1 MYDIVAL
8 GELLID
14 FTDRGVSENGGRL
27 FEQNPGGA
35 PANMLAAAAR
45 LGLKTAFIGK
55 VGSDMHGVFL
65 KRTLE
70 EIGVCT
76 DGLRVSDRVFT
87 TLAFVALGGDGERS
101 FSFARKPGADTQ
113 LTQEEVDSETLQNT
127 KVFHFGALSLTDEP
141 AASATRYALNFAKAH
156 GAIISYDPNY
166 REPLW
171 GSVEN
176 AVTQMRSVLPF
187 VDMLKLSEE
196 ETALLSGVPN
206 PKEAALRLHAQGVS
220 CVAVTLGKDGA
231 LVSVRGQTRVIP
243 GFSVPVADTTGAGD
257 AFWGAFLYRMLR
269 LGRRPEELSIEEAAE
284 CAKWGN
290 AGAACCI
297 QKRGAIPG
305 MPDSGQL
312 KNFFTRDQNI
322 SASVL
327 SLPPP
332 EFRKQNRGP
341 RSFA

>member
-14 FTDRGVSENGGRL
+14 FTEIGVSENGRRL

-35 PANMLAAAAR
+35 PANLVAAAAR

-70 EIGVCT
+70 GIGVCT

-87 TLAFVALGGDGERS
+87 TLAFVALGEDGERS

-113 LTQEEVDSETLQNT
+113 LAQEEVNIDILRHA
-127 KVFHFGALSLTDEP
+127 KVFHFGSLSLTDEP
-141 AASATRYALNFAKAH
+141 AASATRHALSEAKAR

-171 GSVEN
+171 DSVEN
-176 AVTQMRSVLPF
+176 AKAQMRSVLPL

-196 ETALLSGVPN
+196 ETALLAGIPN
-206 PKEAALRLHAQGVS
+206 PKEAALLLHAQGVS

-231 LVSVRGQTRVIP
+231 LLCVHGKTRVVP

-257 AFWGAFLYRMLR
+257 AFLGAFLFHMLN
-269 LGRRPEELSIEEAAE
+269 LGRRPEELSMEEAAE
-284 CAKWGN
+284 CARWGN

-305 MPDSGQL
+305 MPDGAQIKKL
-312 KNFFTRDQNI
+312 
-322 SASVL
+322 L
-327 SLPPP
+327 Y
-332 EFRKQNRGP
+332 G
-341 RSFA
+341 